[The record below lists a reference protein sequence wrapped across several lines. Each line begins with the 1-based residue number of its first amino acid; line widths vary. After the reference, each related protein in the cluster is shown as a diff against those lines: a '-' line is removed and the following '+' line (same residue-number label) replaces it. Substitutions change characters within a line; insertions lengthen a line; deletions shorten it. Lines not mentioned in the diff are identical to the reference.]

1 MTSPE
6 VERNKVLGAR
16 GDVSNARPIAYKA
29 IALPTELQGQ
39 IPFRLYLCASGR
51 HEAAPGAFAASQAVF
66 QPPTG
71 TSHASFP
78 RLRDVVLQ
86 RHTQNGADSRPR
98 TDDIEFGKLTLY
110 PLSYVRKIVRLITI
124 QSLARPHGNLL
135 KMPCTQCDDSAIT
148 AKGDDCISAI
158 GCWFKPHEKGPV
170 PCGYRASEIQRFK
183 GGALGTSPRSWAILI
198 CCPQTECG

>member
-1 MTSPE
+1 MSLNFCGRFPRCALADTALHCVGCGRENRTLVAAAYETTPPTSRLPASIWSSVWVSIPSTQSESLVTSPE
-6 VERNKVLGAR
+6 VERNKVFGAR

-39 IPFRLYLCASGR
+39 NPFRLYLCASGR

-86 RHTQNGADSRPR
+86 RHTRNGADSRPR

-110 PLSYVRKIVRLITI
+110 PLSYVRKIVRLFTI
-124 QSLARPHGNLL
+124 QSLAWPHGKLL
-135 KMPCTQCDDSAIT
+135 KIPCA
-148 AKGDDCISAI
+148 
-158 GCWFKPHEKGPV
+158 
-170 PCGYRASEIQRFK
+170 
-183 GGALGTSPRSWAILI
+183 
-198 CCPQTECG
+198 